1 MSPQEGRGL
10 EMARRCHGAS
20 FHFIVG
26 NTLGGGRRGCQASD
40 RSVGPGGPE
49 RGWRRLCGLG
59 WGHRLGGAVTERTG
73 FRKRFLTFFFRLLAR
88 LFFRRVEVVG
98 AGNLPRDGG
107 GLLVAWH
114 PNGLVDGILILGFCP
129 RPVTFGARHGL
140 FRIPLVG
147 WLLRGVGAVPLYR
160 ARDGAETGA
169 PASDRERRAAN
180 HRSLA
185 ALARAAR
192 RTFVAIFPEGA
203 THDEPNLLELRAGA
217 ARVFQLAR
225 EGGGNPSL
233 VPVGLHY
240 EQKHRFRSRALVA
253 FHAPVELP
261 ADLAEGAAAD
271 FVRRLTGVIQEQ
283 LTGVTH
289 PTESWGLHRAMERVR
304 SLVRAEGAARAGERL
319 RRAPMQERDQGFAR
333 VWAAYGARRAVDP
346 QGTARLMGR
355 VRRYDEALRLLGL
368 NDRELDG
375 VPLARTA
382 LRLVLLGV
390 EALIMLLLLP
400 TVVLVGNLINLPAA
414 LLVVFGARRL
424 SKTRKEQAGLKMV
437 LGLVIL
443 PTVWIVASLAVGVLW
458 TAPLPGFEWTPEALW
473 VRVVGMLGFCLA
485 SALLGLRY
493 HRLISELVHGLRA
506 LWTLGLRT
514 GTVER
519 LRRRRFELY
528 EEVIGL
534 AADPELAPWGLT
546 SSAAASLPRS

>member
-1 MSPQEGRGL
+1 MAYNCVHPIAPMNWVDPRGAIRTPADGRTDGS
-10 EMARRCHGAS
+10 R
-20 FHFIVG
+20 
-26 NTLGGGRRGCQASD
+26 
-40 RSVGPGGPE
+40 
-49 RGWRRLCGLG
+49 
-59 WGHRLGGAVTERTG
+59 VTRNAPPG
-73 FRKRFLTFFFRLLAR
+73 FRKRCLTLFLRLLAR

-98 AGNLPRDGG
+98 AENLPRDGG

-114 PNGLVDGILILGFCP
+114 PNGLADGILILGFCP

-160 ARDGAETGA
+160 ARDSGEAGA

-180 HRSLA
+180 HRSLV
-185 ALARAAR
+185 ALAAAAR
-192 RTFVAIFPEGA
+192 RSFVAIFPEGA

-217 ARVFQLAR
+217 ARLFQLVR
-225 EGGGNPSL
+225 ESGGDPAL

-240 EQKHRFRSRALVA
+240 ERKHRFRSRALVA

-261 ADLAEGAAAD
+261 ADLAGGPAAD
-271 FVRRLTGVIQEQ
+271 TFVERLTGVIEAE
-283 LTGVTH
+283 LIEVTH
-289 PTESWGLHRAMERVR
+289 PTESWGIHRAMERVR
-304 SLVRAEGAARAGERL
+304 SLVRAEAAARAGERL
-319 RRAPMQERDQGFAR
+319 RRAPMHERDQGFAR
-333 VWAAYGARRAVDP
+333 VWAGYGTRRAVDP
-346 QGTARLMGR
+346 KGTARLMDR

-382 LRLVLLGV
+382 LRLALLGV
-390 EALIMLLLLP
+390 EALVMLLLLP

-414 LLVVFGARRL
+414 LLVVLGAKKL
-424 SKTRKEQAGLKMV
+424 SKTRKEQAGLKML

-443 PTVWIVASLAVGVLW
+443 PTAWFVASFAVGLAW
-458 TAPLPGFEWTPEALW
+458 TEPLPGFDWVPESLW
-473 VRVVGMLGFCLA
+473 VRVAGMLGLCSA

-493 HRLISELVHGLRA
+493 HHLIPELAHGLRA

-519 LRRRRFELY
+519 LRRRRSELY
-528 EEVIGL
+528 DDVIGL
-534 AADPELAPWGLT
+534 AADLDLA
-546 SSAAASLPRS
+546 